1 MKVET
6 YRWPYR
12 RHVRIVETIG
22 YDIICLLKS
31 IVRFV
36 FLLKSKRKRR
46 RKKLANRKEA
56 YRVENAIR

>member
-22 YDIICLLKS
+22 YDIIGLLKRK
-31 IVRFV
+31 VRFV
-36 FLLKSKRKRR
+36 FLLKSKQK
-46 RKKLANRKEA
+46 
-56 YRVENAIR
+56 